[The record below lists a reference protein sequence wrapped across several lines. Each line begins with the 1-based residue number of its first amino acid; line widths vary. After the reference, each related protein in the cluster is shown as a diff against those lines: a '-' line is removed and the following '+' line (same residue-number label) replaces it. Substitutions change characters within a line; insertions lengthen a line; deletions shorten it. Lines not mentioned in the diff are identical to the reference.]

1 MSKDYFSTAPHPRPW
16 NRGRMFFLNT
26 EGHLTPAL
34 KRQQELEEKKSWIVC
49 SLGENTCRDT
59 GETCSVDIA
68 IVQQFF
74 IE

>member
-1 MSKDYFSTAPHPRPW
+1 
-16 NRGRMFFLNT
+16 MFFLNT